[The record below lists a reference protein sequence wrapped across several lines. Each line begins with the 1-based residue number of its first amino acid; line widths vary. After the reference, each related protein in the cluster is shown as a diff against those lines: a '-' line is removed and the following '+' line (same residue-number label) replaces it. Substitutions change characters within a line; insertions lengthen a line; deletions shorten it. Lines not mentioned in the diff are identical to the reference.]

1 MTSEKSTLI
10 QCDFDGTVTIG
21 DVSFLILDE
30 FTGTDWRQLFQDY
43 MQGKMSVNA
52 FNATAFSRVKASRET
67 LDGFVRQKVVMRP
80 GLPELLAACRERGFR
95 FTIVSNGMTFYIDA
109 ILKMLGLDEVEFLA
123 AQALF
128 NPEGIQAW
136 YAGPDGELVENGF
149 KEAYTRR
156 FLEQGYR
163 VVYIGNG
170 TSDFP
175 PARMCQHIFAIDNL
189 LKECRSAGVPH
200 TPFTDLHDVVKGI
213 KALK

>member
-1 MTSEKSTLI
+1 MPSKKPTLI
-10 QCDFDGTVTIG
+10 QCDFDGTVTVG

-30 FTGTDWRQLFQDY
+30 FTGTGWRQLFEEY

-52 FNATAFSRVKASRET
+52 FNAAAFSRVRVNRET
-67 LDGFVRQKVVMRP
+67 LDSFVRQKVVMRP
-80 GLPELLAACRERGFR
+80 GLPELLAVCRERGFS
-95 FTIVSNGMTFYIDA
+95 FKIVSNGMVFYIDT
-109 ILKMLGLDEVEFLA
+109 ILKMLGLTDVEFVA
-123 AQALF
+123 AQAILK
-128 NPEGIQAW
+128 PEGMKAW
-136 YAGPDGELVENGF
+136 YAGPDGELLENGF

-189 LKECRSAGVPH
+189 LKECVSAGVPH
-200 TPFTDLHDVVKGI
+200 TPFTDLYDVAKGI
-213 KALK
+213 KALG